1 MHHGFTLYVLLTATA
16 AFFLDEL
23 TATAKRVWANLLLR
37 NGGLMFFIA
46 FFSFPYQAYIKEGL
60 LIFLEACADAIA
72 WLMPMIPLFTNKR
85 LIAAGLLLVFLSL
98 ISSLLLWCFY
108 YIAKRKSYSYTP
120 IVMWIAWLA
129 IASMFLSL

>member
-46 FFSFPYQAYIKEGL
+46 F
-60 LIFLEACADAIA
+60 
-72 WLMPMIPLFTNKR
+72 
-85 LIAAGLLLVFLSL
+85 LVF
-98 ISSLLLWCFY
+98 
-108 YIAKRKSYSYTP
+108 P
-120 IVMWIAWLA
+120 IKPILKKAY
-129 IASMFLSL
+129 